1 MSVPD
6 DTGRRWINFGSPGS
20 NVSSLSLQSKFKEFI
35 DKEVGDSKSDLK
47 KYINASNKFAQEN
60 TTEILTKMFGGDL
73 YDEEL
78 GDANEI
84 IINKIKLLDCAYSD
98 EATPEEINT
107 INQIFPGEKIPV
119 PVGTDEA
126 YNIVTKFIKD
136 RIGNLP
142 SKIY

>member
-1 MSVPD
+1 ME
-6 DTGRRWINFGSPGS
+6 INQLYGHNQLCVLP
-20 NVSSLSLQSKFKEFI
+20 LQK
-35 DKEVGDSKSDLK
+35 
-47 KYINASNKFAQEN
+47 
-60 TTEILTKMFGGDL
+60 ILVQYL
-73 YDEEL
+73 YSY
-78 GDANEI
+78 